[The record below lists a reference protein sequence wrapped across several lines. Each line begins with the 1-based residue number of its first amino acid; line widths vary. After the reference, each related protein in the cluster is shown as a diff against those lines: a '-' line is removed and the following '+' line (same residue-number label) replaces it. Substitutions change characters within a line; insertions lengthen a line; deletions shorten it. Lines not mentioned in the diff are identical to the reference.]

1 MIKITITT
9 PTSETIIEENDSK
22 KADKIFDDVPK
33 KYKSYHVKYEK
44 IKEGKPNERNHIN
57 K

>member
-44 IKEGKPNERNHIN
+44 IKEGKPNERNHVN

>member
-9 PTSETIIEENDSK
+9 PSNEIIIEENDSK

-44 IKEGKPNERNHIN
+44 IKEVKPNERTNVN